1 MAKFTLAQLPAWANK
16 VQKVTDAIVGQAASD
31 LLADIKV
38 DGGITRTGSR
48 VRGAVPRDTG
58 ALALSLQSS
67 LYGST
72 SISAGGEE
80 SAVLVAGQMR
90 AGDVGRFA
98 WGGPAAPYAAAV
110 HYGANGV
117 TGTFWIDD
125 AKTRWVPTVNA
136 AVARV
141 RAELQ

>member
-1 MAKFTLAQLPAWANK
+1 MATFKLAQLPAWAKK
-16 VQKVTDAIVGQAASD
+16 VQKVTDDVVGQATAD
-31 LLADIKV
+31 LLASIKV
-38 DGGITRTGSR
+38 DGGITRTGAR
-48 VRGAVPRDTG
+48 VRGAIPRDTG
-58 ALALSLQSS
+58 ILAASLQST

-72 SISAGGEE
+72 SLSQAGQE
-80 SAVLVAGQMR
+80 SAVLVAGAMR
-90 AGDVGRFA
+90 AGDVARFA

-125 AKTRWVPTVNA
+125 AALRWVPTVNA

-141 RAELQ
+141 RAELS